1 MLQKGRVRTLDDVAD
16 VATLMIKAFAQGDIH
31 PARSKE
37 IRQWTELLYTTV
49 AAKSPTQ
56 DTSVNFIAQLIS
68 LDTPVE
74 RPRTVV
80 DVQANEGKNV
90 IDLISS
96 NTEEPQTL
104 GKVAEPVLIE
114 ID

>member
-1 MLQKGRVRTLDDVAD
+1 MSAPSRRTPQPVSVALSGDLSDMLQKGRVRTLDDVAD

-80 DVQANEGKNV
+80 DVQANEGKN
-90 IDLISS
+90 
-96 NTEEPQTL
+96 
-104 GKVAEPVLIE
+104 GIE
-114 ID
+114 Y